1 MVPSANKQ
9 VIQKEL
15 CEHMIGAVKILEQIS
30 SMNNKHARM
39 RSLFFSIRRTIPCI
53 VAFHLV
59 VIFRDEHAL
68 ARSFSE
74 DLGDPLWTNKEQ
86 LAQRQHSY
94 DAFCDEIVLFNRVQ
108 TSIVGSK
115 H

>member
-1 MVPSANKQ
+1 
-9 VIQKEL
+9 
-15 CEHMIGAVKILEQIS
+15 MIEAVKILEQTS